1 MGNRLLQSQM
11 VDIQE
16 KEGELASQA
25 RRRILN
31 GRDGKERSFE
41 NFVFAIAFE
50 F

>member
-1 MGNRLLQSQM
+1 M

-41 NFVFAIAFE
+41 NYVFVFAIAFE